1 MVEISLLVEGGV
13 SANSNASADTFDN
26 SVRLRESFHK
36 LLNAGVEKKEMIQLR
51 VDTKGSYTAIIKEA
65 FSSRTLALLDLDAH
79 DSQRQQ
85 RIKEYKLE
93 AYQDHIFFMIQTM
106 ETWILSQPDAIEKSF
121 SSFKVNPVPLAED
134 ARIKDVDLTTIP
146 APHQVLDKLLKDY
159 FQYEKGGKLKQ
170 LKYGKLKNSHILL
183 EQLDIHRLK
192 EQFIDVKNL
201 LNKIN
206 ELTIYA

>member
-51 VDTKGSYTAIIKEA
+51 IDTKGSYTAIIKEA
-65 FSSRTLALLDLDAH
+65 FSPTTLALLDLDAH

-93 AYQDHIFFMIQTM
+93 TYQDFVFFMIQTM

-121 SSFKVNPVPLAED
+121 SSFKINPVPLAED

-159 FQYEKGGKLKQ
+159 FQYEKGGKPKQ

>member
-13 SANSNASADTFDN
+13 SANSNDSADTFDN

-51 VDTKGSYTAIIKEA
+51 IDTKGSYTAIIKEA
-65 FSSRTLALLDLDAH
+65 FSPTTLALLDLDAH

-93 AYQDHIFFMIQTM
+93 AYQDLVFFMIQTM

-121 SSFKVNPVPLAED
+121 SSLKVNPVPLAED

-146 APHQVLDKLLKDY
+146 EPHQVLDKLLKDY
-159 FQYEKGGKLKQ
+159 FQYEKGEKLKQ
-170 LKYGKLKNSHILL
+170 LKYGKLKNSHVLL

>member
-51 VDTKGSYTAIIKEA
+51 IDTKGSYTAIIKEA
-65 FSSRTLALLDLDAH
+65 FSPTTLALLDLDAH

-93 AYQDHIFFMIQTM
+93 AYQDFVFFMIQTM

-121 SSFKVNPVPLAED
+121 SSFKINPVLLAED

-146 APHQVLDKLLKDY
+146 EPHQVLDKLLKDY

-170 LKYGKLKNSHILL
+170 LKYGKLKNSHVLL

>member
-51 VDTKGSYTAIIKEA
+51 IDTKGSYTAIIKEA
-65 FSSRTLALLDLDAH
+65 FSPTTLALLDLDAH

-85 RIKEYKLE
+85 RIKEYKLD
-93 AYQDHIFFMIQTM
+93 AYQDFVFFMIQTM

-121 SSFKVNPVPLAED
+121 SSFKINPVPLAED

-146 APHQVLDKLLKDY
+146 EPHQVLDKLLKDY
-159 FQYEKGGKLKQ
+159 FQYEKGGKPKQ

>member
-51 VDTKGSYTAIIKEA
+51 IDTKGSYTAIIKEA
-65 FSSRTLALLDLDAH
+65 FSPTTLALLDLDAH

-93 AYQDHIFFMIQTM
+93 AYQDFVFFMIQTM

-121 SSFKVNPVPLAED
+121 SSFKVNPVLLAED
-134 ARIKDVDLTTIP
+134 ARIKDVDLTKIP
-146 APHQVLDKLLKDY
+146 EPHQVLDKLLKDY
-159 FQYEKGGKLKQ
+159 FQYEKEG
-170 LKYGKLKNSHILL
+170 S
-183 EQLDIHRLK
+183 
-192 EQFIDVKNL
+192 
-201 LNKIN
+201 
-206 ELTIYA
+206 